1 MYLIAVAVDGSFGR
15 STQRA
20 HKFSTSTAAEP
31 FALSRM
37 PEAEQSASKNFA
49 SSKVAPLANY

>member
-1 MYLIAVAVDGSFGR
+1 MYLIAVDVDGSFGR
-15 STQRA
+15 STRRA
-20 HKFSTSTAAEP
+20 HKFSTAAEP